1 MALFFLTSHV
11 ALLFDSVFSFVTTLP
26 GPDRLLLSMTLP
38 LSLPL
43 SLSLPTLAPRTI
55 GKTRRAKVQQIT
67 KSDFISDLLT
77 PGKKY
82 LSLSSENG
90 YHKGTKAHR
99 FILLITFGNH
109 RGTKTHRFLLLITF
123 GNHRGPKTHRFI
135 LLITFGNHRGTKTH
149 RFLLLVLSP
158 AHC

>member
-38 LSLPL
+38 LPLPL

-90 YHKGTKAHR
+90 YH
-99 FILLITFGNH
+99 ITYYFW
-109 RGTKTHRFLLLITF
+109 
-123 GNHRGPKTHRFI
+123 
-135 LLITFGNHRGTKTH
+135 
-149 RFLLLVLSP
+149 
-158 AHC
+158 

>member
-38 LSLPL
+38 LPLPL

-109 RGTKTHRFLLLITF
+109 RGTKTHRFLLL
-123 GNHRGPKTHRFI
+123 
-135 LLITFGNHRGTKTH
+135 
-149 RFLLLVLSP
+149 VLSP